1 MSKATEFLKVHEAP
15 ASSHWREDAQWRK
28 DNAHWLKY
36 ARQITLHVLQA
47 MDDQSVTQQ
56 ELARRM
62 GCSQQYISNLLKGSQ
77 NMTLETLARLESA
90 LHIHILAL
98 PGEAD

>member
-1 MSKATEFLKVHEAP
+1 MSKATEFLKAHEAP

-98 PGEAD
+98 PAEAD